1 MDINQLWSIGLTM
14 AFSVMGWFLKEKAE
28 ELRLMSL
35 LLTRT
40 REEIAREYIT
50 KNETFALI
58 LKIESH
64 AATAKAEF
72 HADINRVIDR
82 IDKLCEKMDR
92 NMESKNA
99 Q

>member
-1 MDINQLWSIGLTM
+1 MQINEIWTIGLTM
-14 AFSVMGWFLKEKAE
+14 AFSIMGWFLKEKAE
-28 ELRLMSL
+28 ELRLMNL
-35 LLTRT
+35 LLMKT

-50 KNETFALI
+50 KSETFALL

-92 NMESKNA
+92 NMGSQNA
-99 Q
+99 K

>member
-1 MDINQLWSIGLTM
+1 MNTNDLWTMGLTM
-14 AFSVMGWFLKEKAE
+14 AFSVMGWFLKEKAD
-28 ELRLMSL
+28 ELRLVNL
-35 LLTRT
+35 LLIKT

-50 KNETFALI
+50 KSETFALL

-92 NMESKNA
+92 NMGPHNGN
-99 Q
+99 

>member
-1 MDINQLWSIGLTM
+1 MTTNDLWTMGLTM
-14 AFSVMGWFLKEKAE
+14 AFSVMGWFLKEKAD
-28 ELRLMSL
+28 ELRLVNL
-35 LLTRT
+35 LLIKT

-50 KNETFALI
+50 KSETFALL

-64 AATAKAEF
+64 ASTAKAEF

-92 NMESKNA
+92 NMGPHNGN
-99 Q
+99 